1 MDEEKN
7 VREDP
12 LDAAIKTILILILIF
27 GLLIGCIYL
36 YLCSFVERVRKM
48 DEAQASA
55 RAATETTIDE
65 DYARDSRIDEIL
77 GK

>member
-7 VREDP
+7 VRTDP
-12 LDAAIKTILILILIF
+12 IDVVVKTILIIILIF

-36 YLCSFVERVRKM
+36 YLWSFIERVSKM
-48 DEAQASA
+48 EAENASA